1 MLKRIVGIVGWIGTG
16 VVFVAAGVRLL
27 QFTGA
32 LKPMWERQ
40 TYWMA
45 LAGLVLIAVYA
56 VGQWREVARFF
67 AGRQARLGTIAVT
80 STLVVLG
87 ILVAINYL
95 GARENKRWDLTTS
108 KAFTLS
114 EQTRKLLAKLDA
126 PLKMTVFA
134 RETDFDRYRQVLP
147 EYQYGSKQVAVSCAV
162 PRTAP

>member
-56 VGQWREVARFF
+56 VGQWREREAARHDPERHPQGVHR
-67 AGRQARLGTIAVT
+67 AE
-80 STLVVLG
+80 VL
-87 ILVAINYL
+87 
-95 GARENKRWDLTTS
+95 
-108 KAFTLS
+108 
-114 EQTRKLLAKLDA
+114 
-126 PLKMTVFA
+126 
-134 RETDFDRYRQVLP
+134 VLP
-147 EYQYGSKQVAVSCAV
+147 A
-162 PRTAP
+162 